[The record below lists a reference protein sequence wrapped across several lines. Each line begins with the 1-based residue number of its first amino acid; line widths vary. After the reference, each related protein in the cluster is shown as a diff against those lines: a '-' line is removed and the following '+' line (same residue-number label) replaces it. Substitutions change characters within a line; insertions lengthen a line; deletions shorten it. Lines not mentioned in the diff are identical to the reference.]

1 VLPPQASADWSQ
13 WHRSRAGLL
22 LLNGAVY
29 VAFASRCEDPGTAGF
44 HGWILGYDA
53 KTLKQLAA
61 FSPTLNMPGGP
72 PVDGGGIWQGASG
85 LSADELGNIYTAT
98 GNRRASVDGLS
109 PDLPSLADSFIKL
122 TPVAIRGL
130 RGDLAEVELRLADWF
145 TPYRR
150 VWLDDQDLDLAAS
163 GPLLI
168 PGTNFL
174 LGGGKSGIMYLLDRG
189 NMGKLDQAHAWS
201 SAKLNSL
208 PLDMVET
215 EAPED
220 YTADKI
226 AQKFQAAFNQ
236 YVPIGS
242 PYLPHAGARVAAAAQ
257 GANQL
262 DVFAVGRDGA
272 TYVYFESAGGA
283 WTDGTSGRRGP
294 AAVTPAGLAP
304 SNAHVAA
311 AAQGSNQLDAF
322 VVGNDGG
329 VHVSWVVGSGSW
341 ATGPGPITPAHL
353 APPGASAL
361 HPRARVSPPR
371 SRTRTSSTSS

>member
-1 VLPPQASADWSQ
+1 MWHVDLGLNDKTSIGKGCDWLSLPGGIGTKATPVIDRASNVMYVSYRVNPSGKLQTAQQHLRAIDIRDGHEIADLQVLPPQASADWTQ

-22 LLNGAVY
+22 LLNGVVY
-29 VAFASRCEDPGTAGF
+29 VAFASRCEDPGTPGF

-53 KTLKQLAA
+53 KTLKRLAA
-61 FSPTLNMPGGP
+61 FSPTLNMPGGQL
-72 PVDGGGIWQGASG
+72 VDGGGIWQKGASG
-85 LSADELGNIYTAT
+85 LSADEQGNIYTAT

-109 PDLPSLADSFIKL
+109 PDVPSLADSFIKL
-122 TPVAIRGL
+122 TPVAIRDA
-130 RGDLAEVELRLADWF
+130 RGNLVGAVELRLADWF

-208 PLDMVET
+208 PFDMVQT

-226 AQKFQAAFNQ
+226 VQKFQAAFNQ
-236 YVPIGS
+236 YVPTGS
-242 PYLPHAGARVAAAAQ
+242 PDSPHAWCA
-257 GANQL
+257 
-262 DVFAVGRDGA
+262 
-272 TYVYFESAGGA
+272 
-283 WTDGTSGRRGP
+283 SGRRGARRKSARCFRRWPRRCGPTSIGRAP
-294 AAVTPAGLAP
+294 AALGPTGRAAGA
-304 SNAHVAA
+304 
-311 AAQGSNQLDAF
+311 D
-322 VVGNDGG
+322 
-329 VHVSWVVGSGSW
+329 
-341 ATGPGPITPAHL
+341 
-353 APPGASAL
+353 
-361 HPRARVSPPR
+361 RRR
-371 SRTRTSSTSS
+371 